1 MFFYFVPFVQHDEL
15 ESSLRDSGLL
25 VQTQKT
31 DHLEVY
37 CIICKTNAM
46 VLVGSYV

>member
-1 MFFYFVPFVQHDEL
+1 MFLVLCRVQHDEL

-31 DHLEVY
+31 DHLEVHS
-37 CIICKTNAM
+37 ILCKKE
-46 VLVGSYV
+46 GSLQE